1 MKKLNRKYSSV
12 KEMKNDGWTDEE
24 LQALANGP
32 RSKAASWDEEHTYFR
47 WPSID
52 GISIVGLFSLLTRE
66 EKDAYNKYHSKHKPT
81 GLGSGSSSNKE
92 LLEKWSRL
100 EEFCKDKPEAL
111 TLIAEMKPKSKFNLI
126 EEMFGVDSIQQLK
139 SKVSLAY
146 VMYRG
151 KDNEFIETEDA
162 SKVTLKDFII
172 KYDDNFQCKFTKQQ
186 VLDNVQKLKKN
197 GIDISNVIVG
207 L

>member
-1 MKKLNRKYSSV
+1 MKKLMRKYSSV

-24 LQALANGP
+24 LKALAEGP
-32 RSKAASWDEEHTYFR
+32 RSKAASWDEECTYFR

-66 EKDAYNKYHSKHKPT
+66 EKNAYNKYHSKHKPT
-81 GLGSGSSSNKE
+81 GLGSGTSSNKE

-100 EEFCKDKPEAL
+100 EEFCKGNAEAL
-111 TLIAEMKPKSKFNLI
+111 ALIAEMKPKPKFNLI
-126 EEMFGVDSIQQLK
+126 EEMFGVESVQQLK

-151 KDNEFIETEDA
+151 TNGEFIDTEDTA
-162 SKVTLKDFII
+162 KVKLSNFFEKYGEDF
-172 KYDDNFQCKFTKQQ
+172 NCRWTKQQ
-186 VLDNVQKLKKN
+186 VIDNVAKLKKN
-197 GIDISNVIVG
+197 GIDVSNVIIG

>member
-24 LQALANGP
+24 LKALAEGP
-32 RSKAASWDEEHTYFR
+32 RSKAASWDEECTYFR

-81 GLGSGSSSNKE
+81 GLGSSTSSNKE
-92 LLEKWSRL
+92 LLEKFARL
-100 EEFCKDKPEAL
+100 EEFCKDNAEAL
-111 TLIAEMKPKSKFNLI
+111 ALIAELKPKPRFNLI
-126 EEMFGVDSIQQLK
+126 EEMFGVESVQHLK

-151 KDNEFIETEDA
+151 SDGEFIKTEDA
-162 SKVTLKDFII
+162 AKVTLKDFII
-172 KYDDNFQCKFTKQQ
+172 KYDDAFTCKFTKQQ
-186 VLDNVQKLKKN
+186 VIDNVAKLKKT
-197 GIDISNVIVG
+197 GIDISNVIIG